1 MSAEEEPDAGGT
13 GPLASTPAERKT
25 ATALSYELGDNAPQ
39 VVATG
44 SGYVAEQMI
53 AVAREAGVPVRSD
66 PALANALAALDL
78 GDEVPE
84 ALYRAVAE
92 TLAWAYGLDA
102 EAAAKRR
109 R

>member
-1 MSAEEEPDAGGT
+1 MAAEDKPGSGVT
-13 GPLASTPAERKT
+13 GPLASNPAERKT
-25 ATALSYELGDNAPQ
+25 ATALSYELGDKAPQ

-44 SGYVAEQMI
+44 SGYVAEKII
-53 AVAREAGVPVRSD
+53 AAAIEAGVPVRSD
-66 PALANALAALDL
+66 PALVNALAALDL

-102 EAAAKRR
+102 DAAKRR

>member
-1 MSAEEEPDAGGT
+1 MDAEDEPDSGGT

-39 VVATG
+39 VLATG

-53 AVAREAGVPVRSD
+53 AAAREAGVPVRSD
-66 PALANALAALDL
+66 PALAKALAALDL
-78 GDEVPE
+78 GDHVPE

-102 EAAAKRR
+102 EAAKRR